1 MTPEERY
8 YRTLFQEMQN
18 MKDKVNDLEK
28 EIKSI
33 KDQIEENNG
42 SERQNHGVKK

>member
-33 KDQIEENNG
+33 KYMTKI
-42 SERQNHGVKK
+42 